1 MYFYINNLIIFNCK
15 FKNIKVFITKDIRLS
30 KNCEINDIIDYKGCG
45 LMKKRYAIITDIH
58 GNIEGLNAIL
68 DDIKTKDVDDIFCLG
83 DVIDIGPNSKE
94 CVDKLI
100 EQNIKTIL
108 GNHEL
113 YLLRGTDIEPT
124 IVEEEKE
131 HYKWVKESLN
141 DKEINFIKSCPLYY
155 EINIDYDCRIS
166 NKKIVLCHYL
176 IKDEKL
182 VQPFEENLLKKD
194 INLWTKYNNE
204 DITYIIGHLHKSFN
218 INEVDG
224 ISGDYIEE
232 TGKLTNIEIVASAG
246 CSYDEY
252 VSYMIL
258 EINRGI
264 KFEKIKVKFDR
275 NTFIDKLNKIY
286 FPDKKNIMKYFYG
299 IEI

>member
-1 MYFYINNLIIFNCK
+1 
-15 FKNIKVFITKDIRLS
+15 
-30 KNCEINDIIDYKGCG
+30 
-45 LMKKRYAIITDIH
+45 MKKRYAIITDIH
-58 GNIEGLNAIL
+58 GNIEGLNAVL
-68 DDIKTKDVDDIFCLG
+68 DDIKIKDVDDIFCLG

-100 EQNIKTIL
+100 EFNIKTIL

-124 IVEEEKE
+124 IVGEEKE
-131 HYKWVKESLN
+131 HYKWVKESLT
-141 DKEINFIKSCPLYY
+141 DKEINFINSCPLYY
-155 EINIDYDCRIS
+155 QINIDYDEKIP
-166 NKKIVLCHYL
+166 NKKIILCHYL

-182 VQPFEENLLKKD
+182 EQPFEENYLKKD
-194 INLWTKYNNE
+194 INLWIKYNNK
-204 DITYIIGHLHKSFN
+204 DITYIIGHLHKSFD

-224 ISGDYIEE
+224 ISGDYIEKNGE
-232 TGKLTNIEIVASAG
+232 LTNIEIVDSVG

-258 EINRGI
+258 EIDKSINYER
-264 KFEKIKVKFDR
+264 IKVKFDR
-275 NTFIDKLNKIY
+275 DTFVDKLDKTD
-286 FPDKKNIMKYFYG
+286 FPNKKNIMKYFYG

>member
-1 MYFYINNLIIFNCK
+1 
-15 FKNIKVFITKDIRLS
+15 
-30 KNCEINDIIDYKGCG
+30 
-45 LMKKRYAIITDIH
+45 MKKRYAIITDIH
-58 GNIEGLNAIL
+58 GNIEGLNAVL
-68 DDIKTKDVDDIFCLG
+68 DDIKTRNIDDIFCLG

-100 EQNIKTIL
+100 ELNIKTIL

-113 YLLRGTDIEPT
+113 YLLRGTDIEST
-124 IVEEEKE
+124 IVGEEKE
-131 HYKWVKESLN
+131 HYKWVKESLT

-155 EINIDYDCRIS
+155 EINIDYDQKIS

-182 VQPFEENLLKKD
+182 DQPFEENHLKKD
-194 INLWTKYNNE
+194 VNLWIKYNNPN
-204 DITYIIGHLHKSFN
+204 ITYVIGHLHKSFN

-224 ISGDYIEE
+224 IFGDYIEK
-232 TGKLTNIEIVASAG
+232 TGELTNIEIVDSAG
-246 CSYDEY
+246 CSYDDN

-258 EINRGI
+258 EIDKSI
-264 KFEKIKVKFDR
+264 KFERIKVKFDR
-275 NTFIDKLNKIY
+275 DKLVDKLNKTD

-299 IEI
+299 IQIEK